1 MRAVLRFYAELK
13 DFLSGDNRSGTVVHS
28 FDVPGSVKDAIEAHG
43 VPHTEVDLIIANG
56 ESVDFGYRLADGDL
70 IGVYPV
76 FESFDISPILRVR
89 PQPLRQVR
97 FVLDG
102 HLGRLARHLRLLGF
116 DTSYSTE
123 ASDHQLVQSSTT
135 EHRILLTRD
144 VDLLKHSAVTHGYY
158 VRSTDPTQ
166 QMVEVVRRFH
176 LSDRLQPFTRCLRCN
191 DLLEEASPDQ
201 VRRLAP
207 PRVLELHDEFRH
219 CPGCDRLFWR
229 GSHHSRLEQI
239 VLLAKTAE
247 SA

>member
-1 MRAVLRFYAELK
+1 
-13 DFLSGDNRSGTVVHS
+13 
-28 FDVPGSVKDAIEAHG
+28 
-43 VPHTEVDLIIANG
+43 VPHTEVDLIVVDG
-56 ESVDFGYRLADGDL
+56 KSVGFGYRLADGDS
-70 IGVYPV
+70 ISVYPV
-76 FESFDISPILRVR
+76 FESFDISPIVRVR
-89 PQPLRQVR
+89 PEPLRQTR
-97 FVLDG
+97 FVADT
-102 HLGRLARHLRLLGF
+102 HLGRLTRHLRLLGI
-116 DTSYSTE
+116 DTAYSNG
-123 ASDHQLVQSSTT
+123 ASDHELVRISTG

-144 VDLLKHSAVTHGYY
+144 VGLLKHSALTHGYY

-201 VRRLAP
+201 VHRLAP

-219 CPGCDRLFWR
+219 CPGCDRLYWR